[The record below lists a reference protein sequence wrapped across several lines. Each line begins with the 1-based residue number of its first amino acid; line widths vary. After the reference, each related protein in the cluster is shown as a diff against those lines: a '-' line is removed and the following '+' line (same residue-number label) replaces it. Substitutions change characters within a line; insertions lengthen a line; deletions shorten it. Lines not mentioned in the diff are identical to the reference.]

1 MNTNIRLYNI
11 LWSLYWSENIL
22 IFIRKNYGE
31 DIDKDGEDDGE
42 DGKDDEDGEYDLNTV
57 NRRLPTAR
65 HPDSNWQQ

>member
-1 MNTNIRLYNI
+1 M
-11 LWSLYWSENIL
+11 

-42 DGKDDEDGEYDLNTV
+42 DGKDDEDGEDDKDDGDGEYDLNTV

-65 HPDSNWQQ
+65 HPDSN